1 MSTNTSG
8 STPFRFLFFKLGLE
22 PGVTKFNMG
31 TYILATIL
39 SMVILTFTAQAQAH
53 ILTEVLNIPESTQ
66 GSISGQIGF
75 VMEVI
80 IMLSIGWFGTVSDKV
95 GRKVVF
101 GGGFLL
107 SAIGH
112 VLLPFSSSLPMLFI
126 FRSFAALG
134 SSAISTM
141 LVTVVADYARDK
153 DRGKASGIQGLGNG
167 IGALITVMILLGLFE
182 RFEEAGATPIGAVQS
197 TYFVVAGI
205 ALLAALIMFIGLQG
219 RTEVQAHEKRT
230 VNQIAVEG
238 IRAMKDPG
246 VALAY
251 AAAFVSRGDLAIVG
265 TFLTLWIR
273 NYGMENAGLTP
284 AEALTRAGIVIAIAQ
299 SMALISAPIFGAL
312 ADRMNRVVAVVIA
325 VGISTIGYGSTLFVD
340 DALGPMMFISAALI
354 GLGEVGGVIS
364 SGVLIAQQAPR
375 KIRGSVIGFFSFS
388 GAVGI
393 MTANLVG
400 GYFFDAWRP
409 AAPFLLFSAFGFI
422 VVIWGLIVKNKVVP
436 VNKDA
441 SPAGGH

>member
-1 MSTNTSG
+1 MSENAKQ
-8 STPFRFLFFKLGLE
+8 STLFKFLFFKIGLDS
-22 PGVTKFNMG
+22 GITKLNMG
-31 TYILATIL
+31 TYVISTIVAML
-39 SMVILTFTAQAQAH
+39 ILTFTSQAQSQ
-53 ILTEVLNIPESTQ
+53 ILTEVLHIPESDQ
-66 GSISGQIGF
+66 GALSGQIGF
-75 VMEVI
+75 VMEII

-95 GRKVVF
+95 GRKIVF

-112 VLLPFSSSLPMLFI
+112 ALLPFSTTIPLIFI
-126 FRSFAALG
+126 FRGIATLG

-141 LVTVVADYARDK
+141 LVTVVADYVLDK
-153 DRGKASGIQGLGNG
+153 DRGKASGVQGIGNG
-167 IGALITVMILLGLFE
+167 LGALITVMVLLGLFE
-182 RFEEAGATPIGAVQS
+182 KFEAGGATPIAAVQS

-205 ALLAALIMFIGLQG
+205 ALVAALIMFFGLQG
-219 RTEVQAHEKRT
+219 RTEVQSREKRT

-273 NYGMENAGLTP
+273 NYGMENAGLTA
-284 AEALTRAGIVIAIAQ
+284 AEALTRAGMVIAIAQ
-299 SMALISAPIFGAL
+299 MMALLSAPIFGAM
-312 ADRMNRVVAVVIA
+312 ADRINRVMAVVIA
-325 VGISTIGYGSTLFVD
+325 VGISAIGYGSTIFVD
-340 DALGPMMFISAALI
+340 DALGPMMFVSAAII

-364 SGVLIAQQAPR
+364 SGVLIAQQAPS

-393 MTANLVG
+393 MMANLVG
-400 GYFFDAWRP
+400 GYFFDTWRP
-409 AAPFLLFSAFGFI
+409 AAPFLLFSIFGFI